1 MDNDTNHLLHHSSH
15 VKSFFLFVAGLV
27 LIAFAYAAIV
37 YVQAYSKSIEPS
49 SFRSFSVTAQ
59 GKVIAI
65 PDVAQFSFS
74 VITQGGVDIA
84 SLQETNVRKVNDA
97 IAFVKSSGVEDK
109 DIKTLNFSLE
119 PRYQYFS
126 CPPRPFGSEVE
137 PCPPP
142 EIVGYTVRQ
151 TVQVKVRDFDTI
163 GDVVSGV
170 VENGANSV
178 SQLSFTIDDPDAKQ
192 AEARNEAIQK
202 ARQKAEDIAK
212 AGGFSVGRLLSL
224 QEGGFYPSPIYRFES
239 AQAGIGGA
247 SDAIPAPTIE
257 PGSQD
262 VVVSVTLVYEID

>member
-1 MDNDTNHLLHHSSH
+1 MNNDTNHVLHHSSY
-15 VKSFFLFVAGLV
+15 VKSFFLFVAGVV

-59 GKVIAI
+59 GEVTAI
-65 PDVAQFSFS
+65 PDVAQFSFG

-84 SLQETNVRKVNDA
+84 SLQETNIRKVNDA
-97 IAFVKSSGVEDK
+97 IAFVKLNGVEDK
-109 DIKTLNFSLE
+109 DIKTLNFRLE

-126 CPPRPFGSEVE
+126 CPPRLLGSEVE

-142 EIVGYTVRQ
+142 EIAGYTVRQ
-151 TVQVKVRDFDTI
+151 TVQVKVRDFNTI
-163 GDVVSGV
+163 GDIISGV

-178 SQLSFTIDDPDAKQ
+178 SQLSFTIDDTDVLQ
-192 AEARNEAIQK
+192 AQARDQAIQK
-202 ARQKAEDIAK
+202 ARKKAEDIAK

-224 QEGGFYPSPIYRFES
+224 QEGGFYPPPIYRFES

-247 SDAIPAPTIE
+247 EEAIPAPTIE

-262 VVVSVTLVYEID
+262 VHVSVTLVYEID